1 VAEPFRTEP
10 GILYANTARE
20 KFHYSTLEPAPE
32 LAAFVENY
40 WTVSWDLRG
49 AESFTQRVLA
59 RPGVNMTFKAGR
71 SRIAGLTTGQFAE
84 VLEGRHRVFGVRF
97 RTGAFRSFLGAPV
110 SEITDRFLGVPEV
123 FGEQGQALEDALLR
137 ASDEERQAAI
147 MDRFLGPL
155 APRRDGLGDL
165 AGEIVAAIAADRG
178 VVRVNDLAREVG
190 VEPRRLQRLFAEYV
204 GAGPKWVIRR
214 YRMQEALART
224 ASGAPLSWG
233 QLAADLG
240 YSDQA
245 HFTRDFTTNVGA
257 PPSRYVRSLTAN
269 IERKHLGAR
278 LG

>member
-1 VAEPFRTEP
+1 MVVVLNKHDSEP

-20 KFHYSTLEPAPE
+20 KFHYATLEPAPA

-49 AESFTQRVLA
+49 ERPFTQRVLT

-97 RTGAFRSFLGAPV
+97 RTGSFRGFLDAPV
-110 SEITDRFLGVPEV
+110 SDITDRFLGVHEV
-123 FGEQGQALEDALLR
+123 FGQEGPALEEALLAEPDEQGM
-137 ASDEERQAAI
+137 AAI
-147 MDRFLGPL
+147 MDRFLEPL
-155 APRRDGLGDL
+155 TPRPDGLADQ
-165 AGEIVAAIAADRG
+165 AGEIVAAIASDRG
-178 VVRVNDLAREVG
+178 VLRVSELAADLG
-190 VEPRRLQRLFAEYV
+190 VSQRQLQRLFHDYV

-224 ASGAPLSWG
+224 ARGEPASWG
-233 QLAADLG
+233 ELAAELG

-245 HFTRDFTTNVGA
+245 HFIRDFTANVGA
-257 PPSRYVRSLTAN
+257 PPSQYVRESLTAN
-269 IERKHLGAR
+269 T
-278 LG
+278 